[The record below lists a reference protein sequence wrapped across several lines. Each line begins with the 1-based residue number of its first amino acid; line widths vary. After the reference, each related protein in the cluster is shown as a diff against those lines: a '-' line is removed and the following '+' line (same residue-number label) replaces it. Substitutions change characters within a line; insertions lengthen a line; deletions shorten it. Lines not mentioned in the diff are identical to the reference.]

1 MRRIFLTTSL
11 IIFMLSVCPAV
22 MARQQKKTLTN
33 ADVIAMV
40 KAGLPENTVVLA
52 IQQGPTE
59 FDTSPQ
65 ALIQLKNQGVSPK
78 VLDAML
84 QAGRP
89 AESQAQTN
97 VPPRTATNANPLS
110 PVPGADDSISYG
122 AVVMVDG
129 DKRVQMKRS
138 QVNARIGGFMMQ
150 AVNPF
155 KKTRIQGAINGNHSQ
170 LRTTNTSPTFE
181 LGLSSDLNP
190 SDYVTLVKLKV
201 RDDRREIEMSRAGIT
216 GVSSGFRKDDI
227 VPVTLEEL
235 PSSTGGSGL
244 KSYRVKAVNPIPP
257 GEYAV
262 AVGGSL
268 LYDFGVDSTKNP

>member
-1 MRRIFLTTSL
+1 MHLIFSL
-11 IIFMLSVCPAV
+11 IISLALVCPAV
-22 MARQQKKTLTN
+22 TARQQKKALTN
-33 ADVIAMV
+33 ADVVAMV

-52 IQQGPTE
+52 IQQGPTD
-59 FDTSPQ
+59 FDISAQ

-78 VLDAML
+78 VLDAMI

-97 VPPRTATNANPLS
+97 APPRTAANAGPLT
-110 PVPGADDSISYG
+110 PVPGAEDSISYG
-122 AVVMVDG
+122 DVVMVDG
-129 DKRVQMKRS
+129 DRRVQMKRS
-138 QVNARIGGFMMQ
+138 QINARTGGFMMQ

-190 SDYVTLVKLKV
+190 SDYITLVQLKV
-201 RDDRREIEMSRAGIT
+201 REERREIEMSRAGIT

-227 VPVTLEEL
+227 VPVALEEL
-235 PSSTGGSGL
+235 PSSTGGGGRL

-268 LYDFGVDSTKNP
+268 LYDFGVDSSKNP